1 MTKNLSSL
9 LLGALLLSFS
19 GIACKNPIASYTK
32 QYSCTIAGLPEPENS
47 KEYLDRGYKHYQ
59 DNDYKND
66 PGDCALGACAE
77 AIRLDPQNADAYYC
91 RAMML
96 RDKGE
101 RDKALADIDE
111 AIKLKGDKAQ
121 FYNLRGVLYGD
132 KNMYEKGLADLNRQ
146 IELMGSDA
154 THYDYA
160 RRGDFY
166 YELDKP
172 EEAIKDYTKAIEL
185 KPDYQYHY
193 SDRASAYEKLGKKDL
208 AEADKLKAS
217 ELEPAGKVEQPPPVP
232 TTGDTGSNSN
242 KSPNTYGN
250 TVSGGVMNDKATNLP
265 EPAYPPAARAASAT
279 GAVNVQIAVDENGNV
294 TAATAVSGHP
304 LLRAAAVAA
313 ARGAKFKPTLINGKP
328 YRVTGVLVF
337 NFTP

>member
-1 MTKNLSSL
+1 MTKNLSAL

-19 GIACKNPIASYTK
+19 GLACKNRIASYTK

-66 PGDCALGACAE
+66 PSDCALGACAE

-101 RDKALADIDE
+101 QDKALADIDE

-121 FYNLRGVLYGD
+121 FYSLRGALYGD
-132 KNMYEKGLADLNRQ
+132 KKMYEKGLADLNRQ
-146 IELMGSDA
+146 IELMGSET

-166 YELDKP
+166 YELGKP

-193 SDRASAYEKLGKKDL
+193 SDRATAYEKLGKKDL

-217 ELEPAGKVEQPPPVP
+217 ELELADKAGDPAPGT
-232 TTGDTGSNSN
+232 TTGDSR
-242 KSPNTYGN
+242 
-250 TVSGGVMNDKATNLP
+250 TVPGGVLNDKAVTLP
-265 EPAYPPAARAASAT
+265 QPPYPPVARAVRASGSVT
-279 GAVNVQIAVDENGNV
+279 VNIEVDIQGNV
-294 TAATAVSGHP
+294 VKAEAASGHP
-304 LLRAAAVAA
+304 LLKAAAVAA
-313 ARGAKFKPTLINGKP
+313 ARQAKFKPGPAPISGS
-328 YRVTGVLVF
+328 LVYEF
-337 NFTP
+337 KGE

>member
-19 GIACKNPIASYTK
+19 GLACKNPLASYTK
-32 QYSCTIAGLPEPENS
+32 QYSCTISGLPEPENS

-91 RAMML
+91 RATML

-111 AIKLKGDKAQ
+111 AIRLKGDKAQ
-121 FYNLRGVLYGD
+121 FYSLRGVLYGD
-132 KNMYEKGLADLNRQ
+132 KDMYEKGLADLNRM
-146 IELMGSDA
+146 IELQGSDA

-166 YELDKP
+166 YKLDKP
-172 EEAIKDYTKAIEL
+172 EEAVKDYTKAIEL

-193 SDRASAYEKLGKKDL
+193 SDRADAYEKLGKKDL
-208 AEADKLKAS
+208 AEADKKKAE
-217 ELEPAGKVEQPPPVP
+217 ELELAGKVEQPPTLPN
-232 TTGDTGSNSN
+232 TGNSNSS
-242 KSPNTYGN
+242 KPNNQTI
-250 TVSGGVMNDKATNLP
+250 SGGVLNDKAINLP
-265 EPAYPPAARAASAT
+265 EPPYPPAARAVRAA
-279 GAVNVQIAVDENGNV
+279 GAVNVQIEVDENGNV
-294 TAATAVSGHP
+294 VSASAVSGHP
-304 LLRAAAVAA
+304 LLKAAAVVA
-313 ARGAKFKPTLINGKP
+313 ARGAKFKPAITNGKP
-328 YRVTGVLVF
+328 TKVTGVLVYEF
-337 NFTP
+337 KGE

>member
-1 MTKNLSSL
+1 MKNLSL
-9 LLGALLLSFS
+9 LLFASLLLSFS
-19 GIACKNPIASYTK
+19 GLACKNPIASYTK

-59 DNDYKND
+59 DNNYKND

-91 RAMML
+91 RATML

-121 FYNLRGVLYGD
+121 FYSLRGVLYGD

-146 IELMGSDA
+146 IELMGNEA

-166 YELDKP
+166 YELNKP

-185 KPDYQYHY
+185 KPDYHYHY
-193 SDRASAYEKLGKKDL
+193 SDRASAYEKLGKTDL

-217 ELEPAGKVEQPPPVP
+217 ELELAGKAQDPAPGL
-232 TTGDTGSNSN
+232 TTGDSR
-242 KSPNTYGN
+242 
-250 TVSGGVMNDKATNLP
+250 TVPGGVLNDKAVTLP
-265 EPAYPPAARAASAT
+265 QPPYPPVARAVRASGSVT
-279 GAVNVQIAVDENGNV
+279 VNIEVDTKGNV
-294 TAATAVSGHP
+294 IKAVAASGHP
-304 LLRAAAVAA
+304 LLKAAAVAA
-313 ARGAKFKPTLINGKP
+313 ARQAKFKPGPAPISGS
-328 YRVTGVLVF
+328 LVYEF
-337 NFTP
+337 KGE

>member
-19 GIACKNPIASYTK
+19 GLACKNPLASYTK

-77 AIRLDPQNADAYYC
+77 AVRLDPQNADAYYC
-91 RAMML
+91 RAMMF

-111 AIKLKGDKAQ
+111 AIRLKGDKAQ
-121 FYNLRGVLYGD
+121 FYSLRGVLYGD
-132 KNMYEKGLADLNRQ
+132 KNMYEKGLADLDRQ
-146 IELMGSDA
+146 IELMGSDT

-166 YELDKP
+166 YELGKP
-172 EEAIKDYTKAIEL
+172 EEAIKDYTRAIDL

-193 SDRASAYEKLGKKDL
+193 SDRASAYEKLGKTDL
-208 AEADKLKAS
+208 AEADKLKAG
-217 ELEPAGKVEQPPPVP
+217 ELELAGKVEQPP
-232 TTGDTGSNSN
+232 TTGSNSN
-242 KSPNTYGN
+242 SLPG
-250 TVSGGVMNDKATNLP
+250 TVSSTISGGIMNDKAINLP
-265 EPAYPPAARAASAT
+265 EPAYPPAARAVRAAGT
-279 GAVNVQIAVDENGNV
+279 VNVQIAVDENGNV
-294 TAATAVSGHP
+294 ISATAVSGHP
-304 LLRAAAVAA
+304 LLKAAAVAA
-313 ARGAKFKPTLINGKP
+313 ARGAKFKPALANGKP
-328 YRVTGVLVF
+328 AKVTGVLVF
-337 NFTP
+337 NFKGE

>member
-19 GIACKNPIASYTK
+19 GPACKNPIASYTK
-32 QYSCTIAGLPEPENS
+32 QYSCTIAGLPEPETS
-47 KEYLDRGYKHYQ
+47 GEYLDRGYKHYQ

-101 RDKALADIDE
+101 RDKALADMDE
-111 AIKLKGDKAQ
+111 AIKLRGDKAP
-121 FYNLRGVLYGD
+121 FYALRGLLYGD
-132 KNMYEKGLADLNRQ
+132 KNMYEKGLADLNRM
-146 IELMGSDA
+146 IELMGGDA

-172 EEAIKDYTKAIEL
+172 EEAIKDYTRAIEL

-193 SDRASAYEKLGKKDL
+193 SDRATAYEKLGKKEL
-208 AEADKLKAS
+208 AEADKKKA
-217 ELEPAGKVEQPPPVP
+217 EDLEPAGKAADPASGI
-232 TTGDTGSNSN
+232 TTGDSR
-242 KSPNTYGN
+242 
-250 TVSGGVMNDKATNLP
+250 TVPGGVLNEKAVTLP
-265 EPAYPPAARAASAT
+265 QPPYPPAARAVRAT
-279 GAVNVQIAVDENGNV
+279 GSVTVNIEVDTQGNV
-294 TAATAVSGHP
+294 VKAAAASGHP

-313 ARGAKFKPTLINGKP
+313 ARQAKFKPGPAPISGS
-328 YRVTGVLVF
+328 LVYEF
-337 NFTP
+337 KGE